1 MTEHRAVRWLT
12 LAALW
17 VFVGFA
23 LSTEVY
29 FNTRVMDPG
38 VDFWWVAKGQ
48 FQRAVLWAVLV
59 PVVVWL
65 RDAVPLNR
73 GRWITG
79 IGFHVAVSFGLMAAF
94 YLGRMF
100 VAMVS
105 AGQSLEEFW
114 HWAARGFYGRNLIDV
129 VYYWSVIGV
138 SYALRM
144 RERYQR
150 ESLRAAQL
158 EAKLVQAELKALKHQ
173 LNPHFLFNTMNT
185 IAVLVRDRRNDD
197 AVQLIAR
204 LSALLRVSLES
215 NRVHTVT
222 LRQELEFL
230 SRYLEIQKARFGE
243 RLRYEA
249 EADPEALEALVP
261 NLFLQPVVENAILH
275 GVAQKAEAGQ
285 VKISAHVH
293 NRRLQVEVHDD
304 GPGFDV
310 REAPLAE
317 GVGLTNT
324 RERLEKHYGADY
336 QMVLRSEKG
345 RGVTVSLVLP
355 FTPAVAPAG
364 A

>member
-1 MTEHRAVRWLT
+1 MTEHRVVRWLI

-17 VFVGFA
+17 VFVGLA

-29 FNTRVMDPG
+29 FNTRVMEPN
-38 VDFWWVAKGQ
+38 VAFWSVAQGQ

-73 GRWITG
+73 GRWVG
-79 IGFHVAVSFGLMAAF
+79 GVSFHVTMSFALMAGF
-94 YLGRMF
+94 YLARVF
-100 VAMVS
+100 VAS
-105 AGQSLEEFW
+105 TSWRESPEGFW

-129 VYYWSVIGV
+129 VYYWTVIGV
-138 SYALRM
+138 TYALRM

-150 ESLRAAQL
+150 ESLRSAQL
-158 EAKLVQAELKALKHQ
+158 EAQLVQAELKALKNQ

-185 IAVLVRDRRNDD
+185 ISVLVRDRRNDE

-204 LSALLRVSLES
+204 LSTLLRALLES
-215 NRVHTVT
+215 SRVHTVT
-222 LRQELEFL
+222 LRQELDFL
-230 SRYLEIQKARFGE
+230 SRYLEIQQARFGE

-249 EADPEALEALVP
+249 EAEPEALGALVP

-275 GVAQKAEAGQ
+275 GVAQKAEAGR
-285 VKISAHVH
+285 VRISARVRG
-293 NRRLQVEVHDD
+293 RRLQVEVRDD
-304 GPGFDV
+304 GPGFDA
-310 REAPLAE
+310 RTAPLAE

-336 QMVLRSEKG
+336 QMVLKSEKG
-345 RGVTVSLVLP
+345 HGVTVSLVLP
-355 FTPAVAPAG
+355 FTTSAAAAG

>member
-1 MTEHRAVRWLT
+1 MTEHCALRWLI

-29 FNTRVMDPG
+29 FNTRVMEPG
-38 VDFWWVAKGQ
+38 VAFWSVAHGQ

-65 RDAVPLNR
+65 RDAVPLDR
-73 GRWITG
+73 GRWVAG
-79 IGFHVAVSFGLMAAF
+79 IGFHVAMSFALMAGF
-94 YLGRMF
+94 YLVRVF

-105 AGQSLEEFW
+105 AGESLENFW
-114 HWAARGFYGRNLIDV
+114 PWAVRGFYGRNLIDV
-129 VYYWSVIGV
+129 VYYWTVIGV
-138 SYALRM
+138 TYALRM

-185 IAVLVRDRRNDD
+185 IAVLVREQRNDE
-197 AVQLIAR
+197 AVRLIAR
-204 LSALLRVSLES
+204 LSTLLRALLES

-222 LRQELEFL
+222 LRQELDFL
-230 SRYLEIQKARFGE
+230 SRYLEIQQARFGE
-243 RLRYEA
+243 RLHYEA
-249 EADPEALEALVP
+249 HAEPEALGALVP

-275 GVAQKAEAGQ
+275 GIAQKTEAGQ
-285 VKISAHVH
+285 VRISACVR

-336 QMVLRSEKG
+336 QMVLKSEKG

-355 FTPAVAPAG
+355 FTLGGATAG

>member
-1 MTEHRAVRWLT
+1 MTKHLPLRWLI

-29 FNTRVMDPG
+29 FNMRVTNPG
-38 VDFWWVAKGQ
+38 VDFWQLAQPQ

-59 PVVVWL
+59 PVVIWL

-73 GRWITG
+73 GRWVG
-79 IGFHVAVSFGLMAAF
+79 GVLFHVVASLLLMAGF
-94 YLGRMF
+94 YLVRMSLSMLGNGERLDDF
-100 VAMVS
+100 WRDVA
-105 AGQSLEEFW
+105 
-114 HWAARGFYGRNLIDV
+114 RNFYGRNLIDV

-138 SYALRM
+138 TYALRL
-144 RERYQR
+144 REKYHR
-150 ESLRAAQL
+150 EALRSVQL

-185 IAVLVRDRRNDD
+185 ISVLVREKRNDE

-204 LSALLRVSLES
+204 LSSLLRVSLES

-222 LRQELEFL
+222 LRQELDFL

-243 RLRYEA
+243 RLCFAA
-249 EADPEALEALVP
+249 EADPEALGALVP
-261 NLFLQPVVENAILH
+261 NLILQPVVENAILH
-275 GVAQKAEAGQ
+275 GVAQKTEPG
-285 VKISAHVH
+285 HVEIH
-293 NRRLQVEVHDD
+293 ARVRDRRLELEVRDD
-304 GPGFDV
+304 GPGFDC
-310 REAPLAE
+310 REHALNE

-336 QMVLRSEKG
+336 QMVLRSDKG

-355 FTPAVAPAG
+355 FQPTHAPSPV
-364 A
+364 

>member
-1 MTEHRAVRWLT
+1 MTEHRALRWLI

-17 VFVGFA
+17 LFVGFA

-29 FNTRVMDPG
+29 FNTRVMDPN
-38 VDFWWVAKGQ
+38 VAFWSVAQGQ

-73 GRWITG
+73 GRWVAG
-79 IGFHVAVSFGLMAAF
+79 IGFHVAMSLTLMAGF
-94 YLGRMF
+94 YLVRMF
-100 VAMVS
+100 FAMVAAGEPLEGFWRS
-105 AGQSLEEFW
+105 AGRW
-114 HWAARGFYGRNLIDV
+114 FYGRNLIDV

-138 SYALRM
+138 TYALRM

-150 ESLRAAQL
+150 ETLRAAQL

-185 IAVLVRDRRNDD
+185 IAVLVRERRNDD

-243 RLRYEA
+243 RLHYEA
-249 EADPEALEALVP
+249 EAEPEALGAQVP

-275 GVAQKAEAGQ
+275 GVGQKAETGHVA
-285 VKISAHVH
+285 ISACVRG
-293 NRRLQVEVHDD
+293 RRLHVEVRDD

-336 QMVLRSEKG
+336 QMVLKSEKG
-345 RGVTVSLVLP
+345 HGVTVSLVLP
-355 FTPAVAPAG
+355 FTPAAA
-364 A
+364 AARA